1 MAINF
6 AQHIHSFIHDPPTL
20 TYHQPCNLQRT
31 SLWQLAYLNI
41 ILNEF
46 LVIRITQDSISPN
59 SPPPQA

>member
-20 TYHQPCNLQRT
+20 TYHQPCNLQ
-31 SLWQLAYLNI
+31 WQLAYLNI

-46 LVIRITQDSISPN
+46 LVIRITQDSISPT
-59 SPPPQA
+59 PLPTPQA